1 MRSPTRYLFGSA
13 LWLHFKNPELRF
25 RSLVSALWLHLQN
38 PELRFRY
45 KNRGK
50 NFREKQP
57 RTSRVIFGHSQWLHL
72 QPGKTF
78 SIHIVIVVAVPS
90 FTTLYPVACSA
101 SHFLDHD

>member
-1 MRSPTRYLFGSA
+1 MRSPTRYLFGS
-13 LWLHFKNPELRF
+13 
-25 RSLVSALWLHLQN
+25 LVSALWLHFQN

-50 NFREKQP
+50 NFRGKQP

-72 QPGKTF
+72 QPGESF

-90 FTTLYPVACSA
+90 FTIFSPVACSA
-101 SHFLDHD
+101 GHFLDLHGFSSTSNNK